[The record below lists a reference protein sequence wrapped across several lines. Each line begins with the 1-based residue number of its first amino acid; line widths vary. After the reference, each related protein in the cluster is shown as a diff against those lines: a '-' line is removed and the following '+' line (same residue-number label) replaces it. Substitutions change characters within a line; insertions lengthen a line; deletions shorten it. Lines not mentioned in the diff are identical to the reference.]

1 MFFAKSGKDKVRM
14 GNGEEVALG
23 LGSLGRALAPDAAG
37 ADGNQRLFELI
48 AGALGVV
55 VGIDEAGEA
64 SLLKGLEDL
73 AAGPDA
79 SHQNARADHENQGL
93 AEIDAA
99 EKEAGNKDGRVGKRG
114 SQVGLNE
121 H

>member
-1 MFFAKSGKDKVRM
+1 M
-14 GNGEEVALG
+14 GNWKEVALG
-23 LGSLGRALAPDAAG
+23 LGALGRALAPDAAG
-37 ADGNQRLFELI
+37 ADGDERLFELI
-48 AGALGVV
+48 AGAFGVV

-79 SHQNARADHENQGL
+79 GHQNDRAGHENQGL

-99 EKEAGNKDGRVGKRG
+99 EKEAGDKDGRVEIGRAH
-114 SQVGLNE
+114 V
-121 H
+121 